1 MCVQCDFKTTLWE
14 CILWLLDSLSEFV
27 KGNIWTPWKC
37 IKLDNCTP
45 YGSLF
50 SVTFRHSMGLC
61 FLFFLTL
68 YDCVRHDFQTL
79 YGCVQWEFWTLQE
92 CVWWDFWTFNGIVF
106 GVNFFT
112 FGHCMR
118 VWDDFWTLYGSV
130 CIETF
135 GQPIRVHSVWILDFW
150 TLNGGVFSVTSGLTS
165 ASLQLLM
172 NLSIWDSREFSKTS
186 LCSSCPFRQVR
197 IRQRKGWWLKRDL
210 LQEKRWIQNIYVS
223 KGV

>member
-1 MCVQCDFKTTLWE
+1 
-14 CILWLLDSLSEFV
+14 
-27 KGNIWTPWKC
+27 
-37 IKLDNCTP
+37 
-45 YGSLF
+45 
-50 SVTFRHSMGLC
+50 MGLC
-61 FLFFLTL
+61 FLVFFNTL
-68 YDCVRHDFQTL
+68 WLCLAWLPDTLWVCSVRILDTSGVCLMRLLDIQWDCVWCEFFYVWALYESLRRLLDTL
-79 YGCVQWEFWTLQE
+79 WE
-92 CVWWDFWTFNGIVF
+92 CVYRDF
-106 GVNFFT
+106 
-112 FGHCMR
+112 R
-118 VWDDFWTLYGSV
+118 
-130 CIETF
+130 
-135 GQPIRVHSVWILDFW
+135 QPIRVHSVWILDFW

>member
-1 MCVQCDFKTTLWE
+1 MEVHQAWYMYLHTLWKFVQCNV
-14 CILWLLDSLSEFV
+14 S
-27 KGNIWTPWKC
+27 
-37 IKLDNCTP
+37 
-45 YGSLF
+45 
-50 SVTFRHSMGLC
+50 
-61 FLFFLTL
+61 
-68 YDCVRHDFQTL
+68 TL
-79 YGCVQWEFWTLQE
+79 YGVVFLVFFNTLWL
-92 CVWWDFWTFNGIVF
+92 CLAWLPDTLWVCSVRILDTMGACLMTFWTFNGSVF

-118 VWDDFWTLYGSV
+118 VWDDFWTLYGTV
-130 CIETF
+130 FKETF